1 MKLRDLLESWEESAS
16 EPRTRN
22 AYCVRL
28 PVHDAAKL
36 AALEEMYPG
45 RSQEQIITDLL
56 STALDEIEAAFPY
69 VQGGRV
75 VAEDE
80 QGDPI
85 YEDAGLTPRFQT
97 LARKHLERLEAAAD
111 GEQGQG

>member
-1 MKLRDLLESWEESAS
+1 MKMRELLETWEQSAG
-16 EPRTRN
+16 ERRTRY
-22 AYCVRL
+22 AYSVRL

-36 AALEEMYPG
+36 AALADMFPG
-45 RSQEQIITDLL
+45 RSEQDIITDLL

-69 VQGGRV
+69 VAGGRV

-85 YEDAGLTPRFQT
+85 YEDVGQTPRFQRLT
-97 LARKHLERLEAAAD
+97 REHFERLEAED
-111 GEQGQG
+111 EDE

>member
-1 MKLRDLLESWEESAS
+1 MKFRELLETWERSAG
-16 EPRTRN
+16 ERRTLEV
-22 AYCVRL
+22 YSVRL

-36 AALEEMYPG
+36 AALAEMFPG
-45 RSQEQIITDLL
+45 RSEQDIITDLL

-69 VQGGRV
+69 VPGDRV

-85 YEDAGLTPRFQT
+85 YEDAGLTPRFQSLT
-97 LARKHLERLEAAAD
+97 RKRLRCFGAD
-111 GEQGQG
+111 FDEG